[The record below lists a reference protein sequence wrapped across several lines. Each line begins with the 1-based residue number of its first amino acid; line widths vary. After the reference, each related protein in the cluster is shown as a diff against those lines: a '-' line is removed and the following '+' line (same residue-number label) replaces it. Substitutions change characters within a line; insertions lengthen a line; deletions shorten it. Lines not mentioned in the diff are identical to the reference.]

1 MMSSQMS
8 FPGLTGP
15 RLVVIAAVLHVSLAL
30 ALFVAGRAGV
40 APGLIDRDG
49 IMGSFAFDSYDYQ
62 RGAIETSQLLRN
74 GNLRAWASAAQ
85 PLHVK
90 LIAVPFALLHPV
102 FGYSP
107 LSAEPY
113 NVVCYVAIVCLVF
126 ALGSELGGRRAGILS
141 AVLVALW
148 PTFLLHT
155 LQLLK
160 DSIFITAAL
169 AFLWCAITLLIR
181 TYQPAASAGVSV
193 LALLLLLL
201 LAFVR
206 GSSVL
211 LFVAVAALVLGLL
224 IVRQTRERRLLF
236 WNMTPAIAVLLTG
249 LFLLPFISGQS
260 ITRTKTYP
268 SDQAGPLKNVA
279 DPSKQVPT
287 LVRWINTR
295 DSSHGSTNGRSIV
308 GGRLARRISSMR
320 SRFAAS
326 YADAGSLLDAKT
338 EFRNAGDLLR
348 YIPRAL
354 EIGMWAPFPSTWF
367 FSGRR
372 VGNVGKI
379 VSGFETLAIYLLQA
393 LTALAL
399 IREPQRLGRWF
410 LVGLIVCGVTALA
423 FVIPNAGAI
432 YRFRYVFWILLIIAA
447 MTGPTFSKQ
456 REWRGLK
463 QVMITV
469 AIAVTLAA
477 AHGCSSRASVVKPQN
492 SMLALTNFT
501 GTAFSSLYLS
511 PSSAPDWQENLL
523 VSTRHNDGDTLDI
536 QFDPNESN
544 VEWDLRVQGIDG
556 HYAEW
561 KNLKFDGVTEITL
574 VLKLSP
580 TPVVVAEVE

>member
-1 MMSSQMS
+1 MMTSHMS
-8 FPGLTGP
+8 VPALTGP
-15 RLVVIAAVLHVSLAL
+15 RLIVIAAVLHVSFAL
-30 ALFVAGRAGV
+30 ALFVAGRTGV
-40 APGLIDRDG
+40 APRLIDRDG

-62 RGAIETSQLLRN
+62 RGAIETSELLRN
-74 GNLRAWASAAQ
+74 GDLRAWATAAQ

-90 LIAVPFALLHPV
+90 LIAVPFAVLHPI
-102 FGYSP
+102 FGYSI

-113 NVVCYVAIVCLVF
+113 NLVWYLAIVCLVF
-126 ALGSELGGRRAGILS
+126 MLGSELGGRRAGILS
-141 AVLVALW
+141 AALVALW

-160 DSIFITAAL
+160 DSLFITAAL

-181 TYQPAASAGVSV
+181 TYRPAASAGVTV

-206 GSSVL
+206 GSSML
-211 LFVAVAALVLGLL
+211 LFVAVAILILALLS
-224 IVRQTRERRLLF
+224 VRQTRARRLLF

-249 LFLLPFISGQS
+249 LLLLPFISAQT
-260 ITRTKTYP
+260 ITRTKKYS
-268 SDQAGPLKNVA
+268 SDQAGPLKSVA
-279 DPSKQVPT
+279 DPSKRVPT
-287 LVRWINTR
+287 LVTWIKTR
-295 DSSHGSTNGRSIV
+295 DSSRTVVRD
-308 GGRLARRISSMR
+308 RLARRISSMR

-326 YADAGSLLDAKT
+326 YSDAGSLLDAQT
-338 EFRNAGDLLR
+338 EFRSTGDLLR
-348 YIPRAL
+348 YAPRAL
-354 EIGMWAPFPSTWF
+354 AIGMWAPFPSTWF
-367 FSGRR
+367 SVGRR

-379 VSGFETLAIYLLQA
+379 VSGFETLAIYLLQV

-399 IREPQRLGRWF
+399 IREPRQFARWF
-410 LVGLIVCGVTALA
+410 LVVMIVGGVTALA

-447 MTGPTFSKQ
+447 MTGPTFSFAKES
-456 REWRGLK
+456 EWRGLR
-463 QVMITV
+463 QVMITIVIAIMLAV
-469 AIAVTLAA
+469 AL
-477 AHGCSSRASVVKPQN
+477 GCSSRAPAVKPQFV
-492 SMLALTNFT
+492 LTNYT
-501 GTAFSSLYLS
+501 GTAFSAVYLS

-523 VSTRHNDGDTLDI
+523 ISSRHNDGDTLEI
-536 QFDPNESN
+536 QFEPDEQN

-561 KNLKFDGVTEITL
+561 KNLKFDGATEVTL

>member
-1 MMSSQMS
+1 MMTSHMS
-8 FPGLTGP
+8 VPALTGP
-15 RLVVIAAVLHVSLAL
+15 RLIVIAAVLHVSFAL
-30 ALFVAGRAGV
+30 ALFVAGRTGV

-62 RGAIETSQLLRN
+62 RGAIETSELFRN
-74 GNLRAWASAAQ
+74 GDLRAWATAAQ

-90 LIAVPFALLHPV
+90 LIAVPFAVLQPI
-102 FGYSP
+102 FGYSI

-113 NVVCYVAIVCLVF
+113 NLVWYLAIVCLVF
-126 ALGSELGGRRAGILS
+126 VLGSELGGRRAGILS
-141 AVLVALW
+141 AALVALW

-160 DSIFITAAL
+160 DSLFITAAL

-181 TYQPAASAGVSV
+181 TYRPAASAGVTV

-206 GSSVL
+206 GSSML
-211 LFVAVAALVLGLL
+211 LFVAVAILILALLS
-224 IVRQTRERRLLF
+224 VRQTRERRLLF

-249 LFLLPFISGQS
+249 LLLLPFISAQT
-260 ITRTKTYP
+260 ITRTKKYS
-268 SDQAGPLKNVA
+268 SDQAGPLKSVA
-279 DPSKQVPT
+279 DPSKRVPT
-287 LVRWINTR
+287 LVTWIKTR
-295 DSSHGSTNGRSIV
+295 DSSRTVVRD
-308 GGRLARRISSMR
+308 RLARRISSMR

-326 YADAGSLLDAKT
+326 YSDAGSLLDAQT
-338 EFRNAGDLLR
+338 EFRSTGDLLR
-348 YIPRAL
+348 YAPRAL
-354 EIGMWAPFPSTWF
+354 AIGMWAPFPSTWF
-367 FSGRR
+367 SVGRR

-379 VSGFETLAIYLLQA
+379 VSGFETLAIYLLQV

-399 IREPQRLGRWF
+399 IREPRQLARWF
-410 LVGLIVCGVTALA
+410 LVVMIVGGVTALA

-447 MTGPTFSKQ
+447 MTGPTFSFAKES
-456 REWRGLK
+456 EWRGLR
-463 QVMITV
+463 QVMITIVIAIMLAV
-469 AIAVTLAA
+469 AL
-477 AHGCSSRASVVKPQN
+477 GCSSRAPAVKPQFV
-492 SMLALTNFT
+492 LTNYT
-501 GTAFSSLYLS
+501 GTAFSAVYLS

-523 VSTRHNDGDTLDI
+523 ISSRHNDGDTLEI
-536 QFDPNESN
+536 QFEPDEQN

-561 KNLKFDGVTEITL
+561 KNLKFDGATEVTL